1 MSNYCT
7 HCGAQLDEDAKFCK
21 ACGATADE
29 VSEENNP
36 GRGSRRGSAGG
47 CNPGK
52 DTQRRKVEMDRTGC
66 SGSDYTF
73 DSSLHCLTRRR
84 RL

>member
-36 GRGSRRGSAGG
+36 GRAHGVGQQAAAIL
-47 CNPGK
+47 GK
-52 DTQRRKVEMDRTGC
+52 IRKVEMDRTGC